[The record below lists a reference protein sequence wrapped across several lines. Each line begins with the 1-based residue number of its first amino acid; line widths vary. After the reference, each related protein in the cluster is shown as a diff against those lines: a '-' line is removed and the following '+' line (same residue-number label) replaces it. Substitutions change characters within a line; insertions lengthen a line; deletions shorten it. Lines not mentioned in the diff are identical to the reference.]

1 MARVEINLKGVSFS
15 PLTKK
20 ARISKNKVNK
30 IELQIFLKNAS
41 FNSIFDPEPV
51 LELSLFPQP
60 FVFLR
65 RPSLELHILLCVRL
79 APVFV
84 RQFLKLFRDLIQIL
98 VDVFDTP
105 LSDDAL
111 PL

>member
-1 MARVEINLKGVSFS
+1 MTFEHRIFLTNVSFN
-15 PLTKK
+15 L
-20 ARISKNKVNK
+20 
-30 IELQIFLKNAS
+30 
-41 FNSIFDPEPV
+41 IFDPEPV

-65 RPSLELHILLCVRL
+65 RPSLELHILLFVRL
-79 APVFV
+79 EPVFV
-84 RQFLKLFRDLIQIL
+84 QQFLKLFRDLIQIL
-98 VDVFDTP
+98 VDVFDRP